1 MSQNSNS
8 TTLPTARKSRRAS
21 RHKRPVL
28 VSSTS
33 QGTQEFQ
40 EGQVETPEPETS
52 NAPASAELLTEAP
65 VTTEVPT
72 KARRTS
78 RLPSFFSKVEKTVEE
93 PETTQAEVVKA
104 RLARAQKTTVKAELT
119 PAASATKEPDGK
131 PARGAKRTATTASS
145 NKLFKTRHFIGMLL
159 YLFGA
164 ETFLPLETSF
174 FRQIKIEQTLAH
186 FTLFNMPMVITTSVL
201 ANLAT
206 LVIFLFILVKLD
218 LLPTSIAGRTAA
230 SARAQQR
237 EQGTPVERPQ
247 QQTVRQGVKGEHD
260 DLYYAYR
267 SNQRKEKK
275 H

>member
-52 NAPASAELLTEAP
+52 NASASAELLTEVP
-65 VTTEVPT
+65 VTTEIPA
-72 KARRTS
+72 KARRAS

-93 PETTQAEVVKA
+93 PETSQAEVVKA
-104 RLARAQKTTVKAELT
+104 RFARAQKTTAKAELT
-119 PAASATKEPDGK
+119 PEASVTKEPDGK
-131 PARGAKRTATTASS
+131 PASAAKRTATTTKS
-145 NKLFKTRHFIGMLL
+145 NKLFKTRHFIGMML

-164 ETFLPLETSF
+164 EIFLPLETSF

-186 FTLFNMPMVITTSVL
+186 FTLFNIPMVITTSVL

-218 LLPTSIAGRTAA
+218 LLPTSMAGRAA

-237 EQGTPVERPQ
+237 EQGASVERPQ